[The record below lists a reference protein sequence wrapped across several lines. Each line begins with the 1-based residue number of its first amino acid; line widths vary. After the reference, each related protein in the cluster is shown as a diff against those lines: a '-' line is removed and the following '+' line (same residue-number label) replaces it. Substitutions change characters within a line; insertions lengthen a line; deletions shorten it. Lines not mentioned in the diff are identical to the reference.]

1 MLEKRN
7 PGTAP
12 GKSREDSQ
20 MESLLYYE
28 SPIGLLRLRAEDA
41 GLCGIDPVR
50 SRDDAEQPGP
60 LLRRAAGQLDEY
72 FAGTRRDFDLPLAL
86 HGTPFQRRVWAA
98 LLAIPYGETR
108 SYRDIA
114 RAVGSPRACRAV
126 GMANHANPVMIVVPC
141 HRVICADGSLG
152 GYGGGQEAKK
162 CLLALETHQ
171 NC

>member
-1 MLEKRN
+1 
-7 PGTAP
+7 
-12 GKSREDSQ
+12 

-50 SRDDAEQPGP
+50 TRDDAEQPGP

-98 LLAIPYGETR
+98 LLAIPYGET
-108 SYRDIA
+108 
-114 RAVGSPRACRAV
+114 
-126 GMANHANPVMIVVPC
+126 C

>member
-12 GKSREDSQ
+12 GKSREGSRR
-20 MESLLYYE
+20 ESLLYNA

-50 SRDDAEQPGP
+50 SRDDAEQPSP

-86 HGTPFQRRVWAA
+86 HGTPFQRWVWAA
-98 LLAIPYGETR
+98 LLAFPYGETR

-126 GMANHANPVMIVVPC
+126 GMAHHANPVMIVVPC